1 MYQTESQSEWVYLKN
16 KQELDKLSNDYFMY
30 FDMEAV
36 MVGYSL
42 NEEQKKIFLES
53 FVVGTELLKEK
64 IGINFLLGNR

>member
-1 MYQTESQSEWVYLKN
+1 
-16 KQELDKLSNDYFMY
+16 MY